1 MKINGA
7 GALVVGGA
15 SGLGEACTRRLHA
28 EGAKVTIADVNG
40 EKGDALADE
49 LGEGVQFL
57 QADVTK
63 PEEVQAAV
71 DAAVTS
77 GGLLK
82 LTDDRGRVVLVPGAL
97 IGYVEIGAPE
107 RGKVGFGA
115 I

>member
-1 MKINGA
+1 MEVKIGVRDVA
-7 GALVVGGA
+7 REVVLE
-15 SGLGEACTRRLHA
+15 SDL
-28 EGAKVTIADVNG
+28 
-40 EKGDALADE
+40 
-49 LGEGVQFL
+49 
-57 QADVTK
+57 K